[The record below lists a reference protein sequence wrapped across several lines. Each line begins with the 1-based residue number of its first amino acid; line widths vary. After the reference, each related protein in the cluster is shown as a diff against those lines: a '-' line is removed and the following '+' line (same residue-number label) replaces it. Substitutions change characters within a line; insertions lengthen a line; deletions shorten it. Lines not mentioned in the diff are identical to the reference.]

1 MKFNMISVDMSIK
14 EQPKQDVFAVSKQF
28 VLSTELIMKLS
39 LLQRRPSVVWQV
51 NPQHTVPTIVDH
63 GNGDS
68 PPFTL
73 WESGAIMTYLVNKT
87 DPNHKL
93 YPANDVKTKA
103 IIDRWLHF
111 DLGSLYT
118 SIAHPIIYPVL
129 MLGEDFDPNK
139 LEALEKN
146 LDHLDDAL
154 SKSKYL
160 ASDNNYTL
168 ADLSIFSSLTLLE
181 LIPDVDFSEFSHLI
195 KWYTDLKKELP
206 YFNEV
211 HQKEIDTLNNWAEQ
225 ARRRAKANA
234 NRARLLLNV

>member
-1 MKFNMISVDMSIK
+1 MSIK
-14 EQPKQDVFAVSKQF
+14 EQPKQDMFSVSKQL
-28 VLSTELIMKLS
+28 VLSTELKIKLS

-63 GNGDS
+63 GKGDS
-68 PPFTL
+68 PPFAL

-93 YPANDVKTKA
+93 YPANDLKTKA

-111 DLGSLYT
+111 DLGSLYA

-129 MLGEDFDPNK
+129 MLGVDFDPNK
-139 LEALEKN
+139 LAALEDN
-146 LDHLDDAL
+146 FDHLEDAL

-181 LIPDVDFSEFSHLI
+181 LIPDVDFSEFTHLV
-195 KWYTDLKKELP
+195 KWYTELKKELP

-211 HQKEIDTLNNWAEQ
+211 HQQAIETLNNWAEQ
-225 ARRRAKANA
+225 ARHRAKANA
-234 NRARLLLNV
+234 NRARLLLSIP

>member
-1 MKFNMISVDMSIK
+1 
-14 EQPKQDVFAVSKQF
+14 
-28 VLSTELIMKLS
+28 
-39 LLQRRPSVVWQV
+39 
-51 NPQHTVPTIVDH
+51 
-63 GNGDS
+63 
-68 PPFTL
+68 
-73 WESGAIMTYLVNKT
+73 MTYLVNKT

-103 IIDRWLHF
+103 TIDRWLHF

-118 SIAHPIIYPVL
+118 SIAYPIIYPVL

-146 LDHLDDAL
+146 LDHLEDAL

-168 ADLSIFSSLTLLE
+168 ADLSVFSSLTLLE
-181 LIPDVDFSEFSHLI
+181 LIPDVDFSEFSHLV
-195 KWYTDLKKELP
+195 KWYTELKKELP
-206 YFNEV
+206 YFSEV
-211 HQKEIDTLNNWAEQ
+211 HQQEIDTLNNWAEQ

-234 NRARLLLNV
+234 NRTRLLLSIP